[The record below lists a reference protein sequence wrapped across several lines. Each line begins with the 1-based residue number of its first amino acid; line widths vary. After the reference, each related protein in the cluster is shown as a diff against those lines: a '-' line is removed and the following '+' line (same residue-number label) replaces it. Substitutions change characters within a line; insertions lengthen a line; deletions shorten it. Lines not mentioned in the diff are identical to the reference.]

1 MGWTVRGSTSGR
13 SKKYFLRNVIPT
25 AGSTQDPTQYVPRGF
40 SPEAK
45 PVPKF
50 DSKTENTLQ
59 LSTSN
64 IHNQNVR
71 GHMRLSSVLHWCG
84 VFNTTLPSSY
94 VLRNAKTKP
103 RALRFFLTTQPVTLV
118 ITNLRAADCGGRWVF
133 KDISD
138 VIPRAPVIYVT

>member
-1 MGWTVRGSTSGR
+1 MGWTIRGSTSGT
-13 SKKYFLRNVIPT
+13 SKKYFLRNVKPT
-25 AGSTQDPTQYVPRGF
+25 VGSTQDPNQYVPRGF

-45 PVPKF
+45 PVPES
-50 DSKTENTLQ
+50 DSKTEKTLH

-71 GHMRLSSVLHWCG
+71 GHNQSVLHQCG
-84 VFNTTLPSSY
+84 VFNTALPSSY

-118 ITNLRAADCGGRWVF
+118 ITNLRAADSGGRRVF